1 MKLIGKIRQNFLNQ
15 KNSFNVGFNNRSPF
29 SYITSTGVGQPTISD
44 PGMKSFEPEDWRKA
58 YDTSKAVKAETE
70 MYKEAGEAA
79 GRAGSMII
87 GAVAP
92 AGSQVKANVAGTG
105 SIFGKKTPKE
115 EKTEDPMDNI
125 KKGSLAHQT
134 LDPEGFKNYIRAKQ
148 EAILG
153 EDFDLLKE
161 IENQQYTEFS

>member
-58 YDTSKAVKAETE
+58 YDTSKAVRAETE
-70 MYKEAGEAA
+70 MYKKAGETA
-79 GRAGSMII
+79 GRVGSMII
-87 GAVAP
+87 GAVA
-92 AGSQVKANVAGTG
+92 GGDLKDNVASTG

-125 KKGSLAHQT
+125 KKGSFAHQT

-148 EAILG
+148 EALLE
-153 EDFDLLKE
+153 EDFDLYKKL
-161 IENQQYTEFS
+161 ENQQYTYFRN

>member
-58 YDTSKAVKAETE
+58 YDTSKAVRAETE

-87 GAVAP
+87 GAAV
-92 AGSQVKANVAGTG
+92 GGDTGKAMVENQSV
-105 SIFGKKTPKE
+105 FGEKGKMKK
-115 EKTEDPMDNI
+115 DI
-125 KKGSLAHQT
+125 KL
-134 LDPEGFKNYIRAKQ
+134 PEGINQ
-148 EAILG
+148 EG
-153 EDFDLLKE
+153 LLKFMK
-161 IENQQYTEFS
+161 ENNMTYEEVMEKYFS